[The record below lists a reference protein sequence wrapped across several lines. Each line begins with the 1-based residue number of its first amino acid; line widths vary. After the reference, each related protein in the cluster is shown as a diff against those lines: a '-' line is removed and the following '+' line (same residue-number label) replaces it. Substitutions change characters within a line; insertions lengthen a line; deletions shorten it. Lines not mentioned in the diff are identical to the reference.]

1 MMEKFKEIDWDF
13 CKRWAKLSNFEASTN
28 EISFVQ
34 FWRNDYFAMIFAYDD
49 LAYVYVI
56 TKKRCVC
63 PFEMS
68 YEAML
73 SSLPIQWKTD
83 NNAKLEIIYD
93 PFSKELKEEIL
104 FKPSDVKRFD
114 ETDVIRVIEY
124 LNKRIPK

>member
-1 MMEKFKEIDWDF
+1 MEKFKGIDWVY
-13 CKRWAKLSNFEASTN
+13 CKKWAKLSNFEASTN

-34 FWRNDYFAMIFAYDD
+34 FWRNDYFAMVFAHDD
-49 LAYVYVI
+49 LAYVYVT
-56 TKKRCVC
+56 TKKRCIC
-63 PFEMS
+63 PFDMS

-73 SSLPIQWKTD
+73 SSLPIRWKTN

-104 FKPSDVKRFD
+104 FKPNDVKHFD
-114 ETDVIRVIEY
+114 EMDVIRIIEY

>member
-1 MMEKFKEIDWDF
+1 MEKFKEIDWAY
-13 CKRWAKLSNFEASTN
+13 CKKWAKLSNFEASTN

-34 FWRNDYFAMIFAYDD
+34 FWRNDYFAMIFAHDD

-56 TKKRCVC
+56 TKKRCIC
-63 PFEMS
+63 PFDMS
-68 YEAML
+68 YEVML
-73 SSLPIQWKTD
+73 SSLPIQWKTN

>member
-1 MMEKFKEIDWDF
+1 MMMEKFKEIDWDF

-34 FWRNDYFAMIFAYDD
+34 FWRNGYFAMIFAHDD

-56 TKKRCVC
+56 TKKRCIC
-63 PFEMS
+63 PFDMS

-73 SSLPIQWKTD
+73 SSLPIQWKTN

-93 PFSKELKEEIL
+93 PVSYTHLTL
-104 FKPSDVKRFD
+104 P
-114 ETDVIRVIEY
+114 T
-124 LNKRIPK
+124 N